1 MTTKTVKPTASET
14 ARAFC
19 DAAKAGNWKIEARSE
34 IVTITRHFAPGD
46 NAEFVSCD
54 GDYHGVLSTLRAK
67 GGSMWGTDGG
77 GVGCHVAL
85 RTGTFRMNVSGVGK
99 RVIAAI
105 LKLQAA
111 E

>member
-1 MTTKTVKPTASET
+1 MTTKTVKPSASEI
-14 ARAFC
+14 AREFYS
-19 DAAKAGNWKIEARSE
+19 AAKAGNWKIEARDT

-54 GDYHGVLSTLRAK
+54 GDYYGVLSTLRAR
-67 GGSMWGTDGG
+67 GGSMWGTDSASVGG
-77 GVGCHVAL
+77 HVAL

-99 RVIAAI
+99 RVVSEI